1 MHSSRGPGPA
11 DRRPARREQG
21 EGGAFYTMC
30 PPKTFNCLYILEPKT
45 SCAARLPMLCPAP
58 TAALRIPRAVPTRHR
73 PLRPPHPALGSRTPG
88 HCTQNST
95 PTTAEDAAQHRTHC
109 SAPAREPHEHA
120 RAAPRRRITQHPPDP
135 RRTAAD
141 PNSTRAKPPQRRP
154 APRAPTVQ
162 VCPKSRATFPKLS
175 TCPTRCRDLHVLQV
189 SAARSTTT
197 TCLTTWSPPR
207 GLS

>member
-1 MHSSRGPGPA
+1 MFSQFLFLISNKGLLNTGISRDSEGET
-11 DRRPARREQG
+11 DRRVPSWPAFLMSTWTTTR
-21 EGGAFYTMC
+21 
-30 PPKTFNCLYILEPKT
+30 EPKT

-120 RAAPRRRITQHPPDP
+120 RAATRRRITQQPPDP
-135 RRTAAD
+135 SRTAAD

-175 TCPTRCRDLHVLQV
+175 TCPT
-189 SAARSTTT
+189 AANSY
-197 TCLTTWSPPR
+197 
-207 GLS
+207 